1 MIDCGEREVNAKRSP
16 RGEIVCGVGGGWA
29 WVAECELSH
38 KKKKRRLDRHEK
50 VFVSGPQEL
59 KGQDDLSS
67 HELTGK

>member
-1 MIDCGEREVNAKRSP
+1 MWG
-16 RGEIVCGVGGGWA
+16 GGGWA

-38 KKKKRRLDRHEK
+38 KKKKRRLDRHEI